1 MKFVRDPV
9 HGEIAV
15 PDEILPILDHP
26 LIQRLRRVRQLAFAE
41 IVYPGATHTRLL
53 HSLGTLHVVARAKR
67 DPALLAYALIHDAG
81 HGPFSHAF
89 EIAAERWGKRFNHE
103 ERLKEIA
110 GEILQVSVFSPKE
123 VLNHPLRPLVDGGVG
138 ADRLDYLRRDSYFA
152 GVQVGEVAWDRIMRN
167 AEARNGRLYVAEK
180 VLPNVEHV
188 FVARF
193 ILGDAVYFHKTVL
206 IADEMFYRAF
216 GNLLDHFSVQ
226 ELAEMDDLALTAVLR
241 DYGGEWWRRV
251 EERRLFKLVFAGSEA
266 EAREVYEKLAGE
278 RGEEHVVLGVRPRWY
293 KVPEVY
299 VGDGVPVE
307 EISPLI
313 ASLKAAEERR
323 HRWFVAADM

>member
-26 LIQRLRRVRQLAFAE
+26 LIQRLRKVKQLAFAE
-41 IVYPGATHTRLL
+41 IVYPGATHTRLS
-53 HSLGTLHVVARAKR
+53 HSLGTMHIVSRATK

-89 EIAAERWGKRFNHE
+89 EIAAERWGKHFDHE
-103 ERLKEIA
+103 ERLKRIA
-110 GEILQVSVFSPKE
+110 GDILEDMVFSARE

-167 AEARNGRLYVAEK
+167 AQAKNGRLYVAEK

-206 IADEMFYRAF
+206 IADEMFYRAMGEVF
-216 GNLLDHFSVQ
+216 EHFSVE
-226 ELAEMDDLALTAVLR
+226 ELADMDDYALVSVLR
-241 DYGGEWWRRV
+241 EYGGAWWRRI
-251 EERRLFKLVFAGSEA
+251 EERRLFKLAFAGSEE
-266 EAREVYEKLAGE
+266 EAREVYEKLAEE
-278 RGEEHVVLGVRPRWY
+278 RGEERVVLGVRPRWY

-299 VGDGVPVE
+299 MGEGIPVE
-307 EISPLI
+307 EISPLV